1 MASTNVDQILKLC
14 DEYTP
19 SSPPQYFFDH
29 NPETFAG
36 FNIEILII
44 YHSGLQV
51 LRCIGVVSSI
61 FLTGPEL
68 VPR

>member
-44 YHSGLQV
+44 YHSGLNNI
-51 LRCIGVVSSI
+51 RG
-61 FLTGPEL
+61 T
-68 VPR
+68 